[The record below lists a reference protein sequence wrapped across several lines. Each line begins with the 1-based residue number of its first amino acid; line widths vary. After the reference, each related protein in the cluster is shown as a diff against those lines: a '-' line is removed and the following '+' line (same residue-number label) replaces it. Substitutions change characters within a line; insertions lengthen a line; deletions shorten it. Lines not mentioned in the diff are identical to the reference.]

1 MQDYEKDIFN
11 KLKNKILNIDPIKF
25 CENNLTIDGSNFNFS
40 DRGYKPFIDIYRYI
54 GIKALEENSKPS
66 VLVKGRQVGGTTM
79 ALALE
84 MYFMGCGLFGIDG
97 KPPIRIIH
105 AFPSLEQAGRYTK
118 GKMDP
123 MIKDSIKIG
132 MDNKNRPLS
141 FMESLLD
148 KNQVGD
154 SLKFKRFINGNH
166 IWIESTGIDADRIRG
181 LTADILFFDECFP
194 YNQYITT
201 EDGKV
206 PIGKLYN
213 LYIQNKK
220 LPRVL
225 TFNEDTKKFEYK
237 NIKKAWKR
245 EKRELVE
252 LTCENR
258 KIKCTPNHKFL
269 TLNGWKEVKDI
280 SQGEGIMTS
289 NPNLCQISY
298 NLNDDQLQV
307 VLGSFLGD
315 GHLQKIGQNKY
326 RLSVIHGIKQKDY
339 CSIKA
344 NLFQSKTKYLKDSGF
359 SKKEAISFRTKTFYL
374 NGDLPQTK
382 THCPQW
388 VLDKLDER
396 GLAIWFMDD
405 GSRNNK
411 NTFVFSTCGFDE
423 DSQIRLVKKLG
434 EFGIN
439 ANYKL
444 YGKYYYIFVKTKEY
458 EKLSNL
464 VEPYI
469 NENLSY
475 KLYSNNNKEKY
486 IWNNKYSEYG
496 VSVVKSVLYK
506 KEFDYVYDIEVEDNH
521 NFIAA
526 SSRKSK
532 GNGGLIAHNCQDTP
546 LAAITNATKILKSSN
561 YGTPTKGVQIYF
573 GTPKRKGSDYYKM
586 WMNSN
591 QQYYHLGCESC
602 KKYFPLYI
610 PETDDW
616 EEIWIEGK
624 IVKCTHC
631 NHKQNKLE
639 ATERGKWIESKPLS
653 ECMYVG
659 FHINMLFDPKANKEN
674 ILSEKPSNNPMTTER
689 GYRNEVLGE
698 FFQGDSS
705 PITVEEI
712 IDICGDRD
720 RRFSKY
726 IDKSENVLTFLGV
739 DYGAKSDLEQQA
751 DPDKKGAGKSY
762 STAVVISVK
771 NSGLMSIEFAMK
783 FKKNDSTYKKEVI
796 DEIMRNYSIDLAV
809 GDIGFSYDFST
820 DLANLYG
827 SKYLVSRAMP
837 SIKNIFRAE
846 FRENLFPNEI
856 QFDRDFYIGEI
867 FDKMRTGKIRF
878 PISNKDYEKISW
890 LIQHCASMEIKP
902 RLSRVGEHS
911 IHYVKSTIPNDG
923 LMALINAYIA
933 YKFYVTNKFTNK
945 NIITNN
951 NIGIN
956 DNKLPITLGYCPR
969 Y

>member
-252 LTCENR
+252 LIYEN
-258 KIKCTPNHKFL
+258 KIIKCTPNHKFL
-269 TLNGWKEVKDI
+269 TLDGWKEVKNI
-280 SQGEGIMTS
+280 
-289 NPNLCQISY
+289 Y
-298 NLNDDQLQV
+298 N
-307 VLGSFLGD
+307 GD
-315 GHLQKIGQNKY
+315 GIINSNFSLHQDSY
-326 RLSVIHGIKQKDY
+326 DYSKDKV
-339 CSIKA
+339 SI
-344 NLFQSKTKYLKDSGF
+344 
-359 SKKEAISFRTKTFYL
+359 I
-374 NGDLPQTK
+374 
-382 THCPQW
+382 
-388 VLDKLDER
+388 
-396 GLAIWFMDD
+396 
-405 GSRNNK
+405 
-411 NTFVFSTCGFDE
+411 
-423 DSQIRLVKKLG
+423 
-434 EFGIN
+434 
-439 ANYKL
+439 
-444 YGKYYYIFVKTKEY
+444 
-458 EKLSNL
+458 
-464 VEPYI
+464 
-469 NENLSY
+469 
-475 KLYSNNNKEKY
+475 
-486 IWNNKYSEYG
+486 
-496 VSVVKSVLYK
+496 KSVLYK

-521 NFIAA
+521 NFIV
-526 SSRKSK
+526 SPD
-532 GNGGLIAHNCQDTP
+532 NEDGGLIAHNCQDTP

-726 IDKSENVLTFLGV
+726 IDKSENILTFLGV

-809 GDIGFSYDFST
+809 GDIGFSYDFSS

>member
-181 LTADILFFDECFP
+181 LTADILFFDE
-194 YNQYITT
+194 
-201 EDGKV
+201 V
-206 PIGKLYN
+206 
-213 LYIQNKK
+213 
-220 LPRVL
+220 
-225 TFNEDTKKFEYK
+225 
-237 NIKKAWKR
+237 
-245 EKRELVE
+245 
-252 LTCENR
+252 
-258 KIKCTPNHKFL
+258 
-269 TLNGWKEVKDI
+269 
-280 SQGEGIMTS
+280 
-289 NPNLCQISY
+289 
-298 NLNDDQLQV
+298 
-307 VLGSFLGD
+307 
-315 GHLQKIGQNKY
+315 
-326 RLSVIHGIKQKDY
+326 
-339 CSIKA
+339 
-344 NLFQSKTKYLKDSGF
+344 
-359 SKKEAISFRTKTFYL
+359 
-374 NGDLPQTK
+374 
-382 THCPQW
+382 
-388 VLDKLDER
+388 
-396 GLAIWFMDD
+396 
-405 GSRNNK
+405 
-411 NTFVFSTCGFDE
+411 
-423 DSQIRLVKKLG
+423 
-434 EFGIN
+434 
-439 ANYKL
+439 
-444 YGKYYYIFVKTKEY
+444 
-458 EKLSNL
+458 
-464 VEPYI
+464 
-469 NENLSY
+469 
-475 KLYSNNNKEKY
+475 
-486 IWNNKYSEYG
+486 
-496 VSVVKSVLYK
+496 
-506 KEFDYVYDIEVEDNH
+506 
-521 NFIAA
+521 
-526 SSRKSK
+526 
-532 GNGGLIAHNCQDTP
+532 QDTP
-546 LAAITNATKILKSSN
+546 VAAITNATKILKSSN

-902 RLSRVGEHS
+902 KLSRVGEHS